1 MEFVELTEKEFNDF
15 GLNNEY
21 GNFHQTSNWGKL
33 KEKNGWKSH
42 LLGVKEDGEIKAA
55 CLLLQK
61 RVLKKF
67 SLFYSPR
74 GYLLDYNNYQ
84 LLEFFTKEI
93 KNYVKKYNA
102 IFVKIDPYVIHK
114 ERDINGDIVEEGLNN
129 ESIIGDLKQLG
140 YVHTGF
146 NLKHENMQPRWA
158 FALDLKDK
166 SEDEILNG
174 MESKTRQ
181 LIRKNMRWNI
191 SVREI
196 KKDELQIFKDIM
208 NSTADRRNFIDRPF
222 EYYKNMLEVL
232 KDNAKIYIAELNVKD
247 LVDSTKKEIDDNK
260 KLIEEKETEIKEK
273 KKNINID
280 KTNKKI
286 KELTETNER
295 LEKKLEH
302 YEDIRKEDGDLIT
315 LGGIIYMIYNKEIL
329 SLFGGSYDKYMEFQS
344 FYTIH
349 WELIKYALNNGFEK
363 YNFYGITGDFKDTK
377 DELYGIYDF
386 KRGFGGHVEEYIG
399 EFDLITNKFMYL
411 MYKYGF
417 SLYKKIKK

>member
-1 MEFVELTEKEFNDF
+1 
-15 GLNNEY
+15 
-21 GNFHQTSNWGKL
+21 
-33 KEKNGWKSH
+33 
-42 LLGVKEDGEIKAA
+42 
-55 CLLLQK
+55 
-61 RVLKKF
+61 
-67 SLFYSPR
+67 
-74 GYLLDYNNYQ
+74 
-84 LLEFFTKEI
+84 
-93 KNYVKKYNA
+93 
-102 IFVKIDPYVIHK
+102 
-114 ERDINGDIVEEGLNN
+114 
-129 ESIIGDLKQLG
+129 
-140 YVHTGF
+140 
-146 NLKHENMQPRWA
+146 
-158 FALDLKDK
+158 
-166 SEDEILNG
+166 
-174 MESKTRQ
+174 
-181 LIRKNMRWNI
+181 
-191 SVREI
+191 
-196 KKDELQIFKDIM
+196 
-208 NSTADRRNFIDRPF
+208 
-222 EYYKNMLEVL
+222 MLEVL